1 MKNLA
6 LLSLLSMLGACG
18 TTSGEEP
25 AAGPARDAGAPRG
38 RDAAPA
44 ARPDAASPTPTPDAG
59 TPAPDAAPAAP
70 DGPGVPAVDYCNATD
85 PRQPAPLVFATPEA
99 GERPYLEVLERATR
113 SVRVQVYLMGTGGI
127 LTALK
132 AKAQAGVRVQVILDG
147 EQGRDTNQRYFD
159 QLAAAGVE
167 VLWSDPQFSYMH
179 AKFIVVDEREA
190 LVSTGNYSAQYS
202 INLERNFVAQLSDPA
217 DVADL
222 VALFDADW
230 SRASPDMRC
239 TRLVVSPINS
249 KDRILALINS
259 AQRTL
264 QIESMQFADRDVR
277 AAVQARKQ
285 AGVEVRALLA
295 DAGWITANADAAT
308 FLKGLGV
315 PVKHIPHLHTKVLIV
330 DGARAYFGSENLSVT
345 SLTRNR
351 EVGLIVTEASS
362 VAPLLAT
369 FERDWTAGVD
379 F

>member
-6 LLSLLSMLGACG
+6 LLSLISLLGACG

-25 AAGPARDAGAPRG
+25 AAGPARDGGAPTRG

-44 ARPDAASPTPTPDAG
+44 AQADAARALDASA
-59 TPAPDAAPAAP
+59 PAPDAPPTAP

-85 PRQPAPLVFATPEA
+85 PRQLAPRVFATPEA

-127 LTALK
+127 LTTLM

-159 QLAAAGVE
+159 QLVAAGAE

-179 AKFIVVDEREA
+179 AKFIVVDEHDA
-190 LVSTGNYSAQYS
+190 LVTTGNYSARYS
-202 INLERNFVAQLSDPA
+202 INLERNFVAQLADPA

-222 VALFDADW
+222 VTLFDADW

-239 TRLVVSPINS
+239 TRLLVSPINA
-249 KDRILALINS
+249 KDRILALIGS

-264 QIESMQFADRDVR
+264 QIESMQLADRDVR
-277 AAVQARKQ
+277 AAVSARKQ

-295 DAGWITANADAAT
+295 DASWITANADAAT
-308 FLKGLGV
+308 FLKGLGI

-330 DGARAYFGSENLSVT
+330 DGARASFGSENFSVT

-351 EVGLIVTEASS
+351 EVGLIVTEPSS

-369 FERDWTAGVD
+369 FEQDWTAGVD